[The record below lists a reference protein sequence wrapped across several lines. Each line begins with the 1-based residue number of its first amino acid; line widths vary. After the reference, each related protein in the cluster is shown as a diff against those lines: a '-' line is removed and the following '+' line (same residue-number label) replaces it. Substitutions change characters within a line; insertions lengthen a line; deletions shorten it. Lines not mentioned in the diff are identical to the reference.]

1 MGMLE
6 ELMMR
11 LGVSSPDYGRTG
23 MDLSPEERKRL
34 IEERMLGYKSD
45 VGGMDLSPQLTPW
58 GESLFG
64 SDQDAAAGSIAD
76 RTAPKDQA
84 VTALMDARRSAEEA
98 AAPQRAADKIAELQR
113 QTNQRSLDAL
123 TGGSG
128 PDSGVSYPAGL
139 LMAIRKQ
146 AALKGQAGSLGADVS
161 ADVTLD
167 DYLQPNVGAG
177 GSFSQGANT
186 PELQARLAERDEWTA
201 GQPER
206 DLAFAVTPEQ
216 ARRNPEY
223 AASAADKLRGLR
235 DAGTAERQVA
245 NQEALIEAVRGTG
258 GKVPFEIANQLD
270 VAGFTVPW
278 PMRGM
283 SDEQANAWLDQQD
296 QAITGDIEGLMGG
309 GPENVM
315 GWAIYVK
322 SVIATARKR
331 IAGGED
337 RDAVLDWV
345 KEQTQK
351 SGDESGATQYA
362 QQMLAAQEGQ

>member
-6 ELMMR
+6 DLL
-11 LGVSSPDYGRTG
+11 LGADAFFPDYGQTG
-23 MDLSPEERKRL
+23 MDLSPEERRRL
-34 IEERMLGYKSD
+34 IEERMRGYKPLIP
-45 VGGMDLSPQLTPW
+45 MLS
-58 GESLFG
+58 E
-64 SDQDAAAGSIAD
+64 AAGLTQEDIESQSALE
-76 RTAPKDQA
+76 AGLVSSPEPQGSA
-84 VTALMDARRSAEEA
+84 VEESVAIQELAQQEEA

-223 AASAADKLRGLR
+223 AASAADKLKGLR

>member
-1 MGMLE
+1 MADFDMLLSLLSDKYMPE
-6 ELMMR
+6 YGNIMLQALRQDPNFGKPMQMYDKFTSGQAMPELLQDDPQSAAVQAMVE
-11 LGVSSPDYGRTG
+11 GAG
-23 MDLSPEERKRL
+23 EERRL
-34 IEERMLGYKSD
+34 
-45 VGGMDLSPQLTPW
+45 
-58 GESLFG
+58 
-64 SDQDAAAGSIAD
+64 AAE
-76 RTAPKDQA
+76 
-84 VTALMDARRSAEEA
+84 EEA

-223 AASAADKLRGLR
+223 AASAADKLKGLR

>member
-1 MGMLE
+1 
-6 ELMMR
+6 
-11 LGVSSPDYGRTG
+11 
-23 MDLSPEERKRL
+23 
-34 IEERMLGYKSD
+34 
-45 VGGMDLSPQLTPW
+45 
-58 GESLFG
+58 
-64 SDQDAAAGSIAD
+64 
-76 RTAPKDQA
+76 
-84 VTALMDARRSAEEA
+84 MDARRSAEEDEETKRMQDDA
-98 AAPQRAADKIAELQR
+98 M
-113 QTNQRSLDAL
+113 QRSLDPLEWA
-123 TGGSG
+123 GGGG
-128 PDSGVSYPAGL
+128 PDSGKQYPADKL
-139 LMAIRKQ
+139 FAIREQ
-146 AALKGQAGSLGADVS
+146 ARAMGGGTGAS
-161 ADVTLD
+161 
-167 DYLQPNVGAG
+167 G
-177 GSFSQGANT
+177 GSFSQQADS

-223 AASAADKLRGLR
+223 AASAADKLKGLR

-283 SDEQANAWLDQQD
+283 SEDQAISWLDQQD
-296 QAITGDIEGLMGG
+296 QAITGDIEKLMGG

-337 RDAVLDWV
+337 RDAVIAWV
-345 KEQTQK
+345 REQTQK
-351 SGDESGATQYA
+351 TGDESGATQYA
-362 QQMLAAQEGQ
+362 EQMLAAQEGK